1 VKSANGVTIWRET
14 LERWQDWQARAQV
27 WQSFCTPGQTKHC
40 ETSFAIVLV
49 PGCDIMDGFEN
60 LEP

>member
-1 VKSANGVTIWRET
+1 
-14 LERWQDWQARAQV
+14 LQRWQDWQTHAQV
-27 WQSFCTPGQTKHC
+27 RQSLCTPGQTKRR
-40 ETSFAIVLV
+40 ETSFVIVLV